1 MQQQGETNKS
11 KLKSSRQTSVLPP
24 DMWRADIFI
33 PTELYIRRLHSRTIK
48 VNAPRS
54 LVDDSGE
61 GKGRK
66 KKSFFCRLNSWR
78 LVTGAAVM
86 SGGGRG
92 AGFCG
97 GDSAFFSSLVSNEAR
112 RLSRAHQRDTSCKTG
127 ISSCF
132 TPRHTLRRQRDCRQ
146 NCKHAVN
153 IAVFRSVV

>member
-1 MQQQGETNKS
+1 
-11 KLKSSRQTSVLPP
+11 
-24 DMWRADIFI
+24 MWRADTFI
-33 PTELYIRRLHSRTIK
+33 PTELYIRRLHSRAIK

-61 GKGRK
+61 GKGSA
-66 KKSFFCRLNSWR
+66 KKSFLCRLNSWR

-97 GDSAFFSSLVSNEAR
+97 GDSAFFFFPSLVSNEAR
-112 RLSRAHQRDTSCKTG
+112 RLPRAHQRDTCCKTG

-132 TPRHTLRRQRDCRQ
+132 TPRHTLRRQRDCRR
-146 NCKHAVN
+146 NCKHAVNIAVN

>member
-1 MQQQGETNKS
+1 
-11 KLKSSRQTSVLPP
+11 
-24 DMWRADIFI
+24 MWRAGTFI
-33 PTELYIRRLHSRTIK
+33 PTELYIRRLHSRAIK

-61 GKGRK
+61 GKGSGG
-66 KKSFFCRLNSWR
+66 KSFLCRLNSWR

-97 GDSAFFSSLVSNEAR
+97 GDSAFFFFFSSLVSNEAR
-112 RLSRAHQRDTSCKTG
+112 RLSRAHQRDTCCKSG

-132 TPRHTLRRQRDCRQ
+132 TPRHTLRRQRDCRR

-153 IAVFRSVV
+153 IAVFPSVV